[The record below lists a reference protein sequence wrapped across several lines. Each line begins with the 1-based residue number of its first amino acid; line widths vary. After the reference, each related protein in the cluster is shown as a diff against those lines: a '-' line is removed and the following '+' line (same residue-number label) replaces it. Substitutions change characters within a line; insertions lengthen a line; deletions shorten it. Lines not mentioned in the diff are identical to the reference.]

1 MRRNWCRMR
10 GNWSSLR
17 RHRRRR
23 RLPVRGRLSM
33 WNRLGL
39 RSLGGLWRLRR
50 LWLRLL
56 FVVGSLPLVLEL
68 TTLQLV

>member
-1 MRRNWCRMR
+1 MRRNRRRMR
-10 GNWSSLR
+10 GDWSSLR
-17 RHRRRR
+17 GR

-33 WNRLGL
+33 RNRLGL
-39 RSLGGLWRLRR
+39 RGLGGLRRLRR

>member
-1 MRRNWCRMR
+1 MRGNWRRMR
-10 GNWSSLR
+10 GDWDWSSLR
-17 RHRRRR
+17 RG
-23 RLPVRGRLSM
+23 RLPVRGWLSM
-33 WNRLGL
+33 RMGGMRGL
-39 RSLGGLWRLRR
+39 RRLRR